1 MRRSAL
7 LKDTLEALVALT
19 LCTLVCLAVGRA
31 LTDAEQIML
40 YLSVVAWVAS
50 RAAPRVVVATVLL
63 SVGAFDFFFTTP
75 YYTLHVD
82 DPRLLRIFVVMALVG
97 LIVSSLSWRLRQQ
110 LAQARLRELRAR
122 SLYELSRRLLAE
134 DTHEGLE
141 CALTEGVGM
150 ILGEPPALWFDA
162 QPSSRRELKAPDA
175 ARLVLWHDARG
186 DVRGGVQI
194 SPAAS
199 DEALETTLELA
210 GALAL
215 LAADR
220 ITRMAEHQ
228 TLERAL
234 DREQIRSTLLSSV
247 SHDLRT
253 PLATLLG
260 AASALR
266 VDLSGVDTPDAER
279 ARLMAQTVQD
289 EALYLER
296 LLQNLLE
303 MTRLQGGVILKPQWH
318 VSDEL
323 LAGALARLRSTR
335 VQVTLGEL
343 VMVPADALLVEQALL
358 NLIENALKYSPPEQ
372 PVRISVTSTPARCLF
387 SVADCGPGI
396 PEAERALIFEKFYR
410 GAHHKHTRGS
420 GLGLAICQAVAQ
432 AHGGEVCLH
441 EQGAGE
447 AGAVFTLALPRHSEA
462 LDALPGVNVE
472 EVEG

>member
-1 MRRSAL
+1 MRCAPQLR
-7 LKDTLEALVALT
+7 DTLEALGALA
-19 LCTLVCLAVGRA
+19 LCTLVCLALGHA

-50 RAAPRVVVATVLL
+50 RATPRVVVATVPL

-75 YYTLHVD
+75 RYTLHVD

-97 LIVSSLSWRLRQQ
+97 LIVSSLSWKLRQQ
-110 LAQARLRELRAR
+110 AAQARERELRAR

-134 DTHEGLE
+134 DTLEGLE
-141 CALTEGVGM
+141 GALTEGVGM
-150 ILGEPPALWFDA
+150 ILGAPPALWFDA
-162 QPSSRRELKAPDA
+162 QARAGRELSAPDA
-175 ARLVLWHDARG
+175 ARLVLWRDARG
-186 DVRGGVQI
+186 DVRGGVQL
-194 SPAAS
+194 SPDAS

-220 ITRMAEHQ
+220 ITRMAQHQ
-228 TLERAL
+228 ALERAL
-234 DREQIRSTLLSSV
+234 DREQIRSALLSSV

-266 VDLSGVDTPDAER
+266 DDLPETDTPHAVR
-279 ARLMAQTVQD
+279 ARLMSQTIQD
-289 EALYLER
+289 EALHLER

-303 MTRLQGGVILKPQWH
+303 MTRLQGGVVLKPQWH

-335 VQVTLGEL
+335 VQVALGEL

-358 NLIENALKYSPPEQ
+358 NLIENALKYSPPDQ
-372 PVRISVTSTPARCLF
+372 PVRITVTSTPERCLF
-387 SVADCGPGI
+387 TVEDRGPGV
-396 PEAERALIFEKFYR
+396 PGAERALIFEKFYR
-410 GAHHKHTRGS
+410 GEHHKHTRGS
-420 GLGLAICQAVAQ
+420 GLGLAICQAVAH
-432 AHGGEVCLH
+432 AHGGEVFLC
-441 EQGAGE
+441 EREAGEVGAGF
-447 AGAVFTLALPRHSEA
+447 VLALPRRSEA
-462 LDALPGVNVE
+462 LDAPPGVE
-472 EVEG
+472 EVQG